1 MKGLERED
9 EQFFDVL
16 ERGEL
21 LVGHTDRSEMVKAG
35 GSTVAAAAF
44 CEGEREQN

>member
-1 MKGLERED
+1 MKGSEREG
-9 EQFFDVL
+9 EQFFGVL
-16 ERGEL
+16 EKGKPL
-21 LVGHTDRSEMVKAG
+21 DMVKAG